1 LKIQRGWNPRIAL
14 VRLPPIRRPIL
25 LSWSCSVLRS
35 DGRPFHGS
43 PRSSFTRRR
52 TAHTAAHDLWA
63 HPAGSVAM
71 RALLTTLPCHLASG
85 RGQPWRM
92 IYPRMGVVAE
102 TPCSRI
108 LAIGIASALS
118 GSASAARQE
127 SAMNADSSGDHA
139 GPRAISGC
147 AVARRSKSI

>member
-1 LKIQRGWNPRIAL
+1 MGAACWFGGYAEFLDH
-14 VRLPPIRRPIL
+14 RRVP
-25 LSWSCSVLRS
+25 S
-35 DGRPFHGS
+35 GERPS
-43 PRSSFTRRR
+43 
-52 TAHTAAHDLWA
+52 
-63 HPAGSVAM
+63 
-71 RALLTTLPCHLASG
+71 
-85 RGQPWRM
+85 QPWRM

>member
-1 LKIQRGWNPRIAL
+1 MT
-14 VRLPPIRRPIL
+14 L
-25 LSWSCSVLRS
+25 LAQAS
-35 DGRPFHGS
+35 GS
-43 PRSSFTRRR
+43 GT
-52 TAHTAAHDLWA
+52 TAGFMD
-63 HPAGSVAM
+63 HPAV
-71 RALLTTLPCHLASG
+71 PSG
-85 RGQPWRM
+85 ERPSQPWRM

>member
-1 LKIQRGWNPRIAL
+1 
-14 VRLPPIRRPIL
+14 V
-25 LSWSCSVLRS
+25 
-35 DGRPFHGS
+35 
-43 PRSSFTRRR
+43 
-52 TAHTAAHDLWA
+52 WA
-63 HPAGSVAM
+63 HPAGSGVAVGFW
-71 RALLTTLPCHLASG
+71 TTLVCHLASG
-85 RGQPWRM
+85 KGQPWRM

-139 GPRAISGC
+139 GPQAISGC